1 MPNYRWG
8 LPLLLV
14 AAASQAQNTVTVPW
28 AEFKDLYTQQ
38 LESSLKKQLG
48 VEAAPLYTL
57 DEADYQITLAE
68 NGASGRIALRGQ
80 ALRGQP
86 EPIALFGNELA
97 VTGVQEAQGA
107 ALLSD
112 GARYKLFIQN
122 QEPFRLAFGVAL
134 AVQEDERSR
143 FVALRAPAAVKNALH
158 LTVPEG
164 LRLIEEPGLHQADGS
179 YFVAPGAE
187 LKIRFERSAATEAAP
202 TVDTFSR
209 IELQGAKLQLT
220 AYFIPARAT
229 TAPLRVRLAG
239 AQTVGT
245 SLKPSWIKDDGDGS
259 WAITLP
265 RDWREPFSLD
275 FEIAANAPAIA
286 LPRID
291 GNQGREGEF
300 QIREPVEARITASA
314 QGLQSGLPDSRL
326 PPALRATA
334 GVVGVY
340 ARLAE
345 GALTLAIE
353 RFDAVSAP
361 AMVLDAIH
369 LYVSFSDNG
378 AALSVLRL
386 ELPAQAGQKLEIKP
400 IAGAEV
406 WSLTVNGEPRSLYA
420 QQSGQWVI
428 PLAEGKDSV
437 VELAYLQKGE
447 KLGLKGRLEV
457 AAPATG
463 LAARRL
469 NVAVALAERVELVA
483 IEGDLEPAQG
493 AHWPQVQGFTGRPYF
508 FSQPFYRGAAL
519 NAAIFYKEPLD
530 LSKEKRS

>member
-1 MPNYRWG
+1 M
-8 LPLLLV
+8 
-14 AAASQAQNTVTVPW
+14 
-28 AEFKDLYTQQ
+28 
-38 LESSLKKQLG
+38 
-48 VEAAPLYTL
+48 
-57 DEADYQITLAE
+57 
-68 NGASGRIALRGQ
+68 
-80 ALRGQP
+80 
-86 EPIALFGNELA
+86 
-97 VTGVQEAQGA
+97 
-107 ALLSD
+107 
-112 GARYKLFIQN
+112 
-122 QEPFRLAFGVAL
+122 
-134 AVQEDERSR
+134 
-143 FVALRAPAAVKNALH
+143 
-158 LTVPEG
+158 
-164 LRLIEEPGLHQADGS
+164 
-179 YFVAPGAE
+179 
-187 LKIRFERSAATEAAP
+187 
-202 TVDTFSR
+202 
-209 IELQGAKLQLT
+209 
-220 AYFIPARAT
+220 
-229 TAPLRVRLAG
+229 RLAG

-245 SLKPSWIKDDGDGS
+245 SLKPSWIKDEGDGS
-259 WAITLP
+259 WTITLP
-265 RDWREPFSLD
+265 RDWREPFEALD

-406 WSLTVNGEPRSLYA
+406 WSLTVNGEPRSPVRPA
-420 QQSGQWVI
+420 VRPVGDPARRGQEGFSGGAGVS
-428 PLAEGKDSV
+428 A
-437 VELAYLQKGE
+437 KGE

-463 LAARRL
+463 LAARRRTSPSRWP
-469 NVAVALAERVELVA
+469 NGVELVA
-483 IEGDLEPAQG
+483 IEGDLEPA
-493 AHWPQVQGFTGRPYF
+493 
-508 FSQPFYRGAAL
+508 RGALAAKSRAL
-519 NAAIFYKEPLD
+519 PVCSSAVSSRRGAERRHFLQRTARPQQGETLMSIRYILAVIAIFLLRRRHWFILGTASMVVRCVFLRPRPVRWPGCGANP
-530 LSKEKRS
+530 SCSPRPNCRSRCRGRNRCVPCARTPT